1 MLPSTA
7 LKVAVPMGITD
18 ICTHTHTHTH
28 RNIGLSFSWN
38 VLPYSPPPSSPT
50 RRGVFHLQCQKS
62 HPRAPTTTRLW
73 PEIVHW
79 RAQRNSGR
87 RPGSAWW
94 LPKELRPYGK
104 TQPRRALTALR
115 STYLRLRHGYEDIT
129 TGTHRADKQ
138 YYTKHNTTK
147 MYGCPHQ
154 CTVGV

>member
-1 MLPSTA
+1 M
-7 LKVAVPMGITD
+7 
-18 ICTHTHTHTH
+18 
-28 RNIGLSFSWN
+28 FS
-38 VLPYSPPPSSPT
+38 PTPPPPPSPT

-129 TGTHRADKQ
+129 RGTHRADKQ
-138 YYTKHNTTK
+138 CYTKHNTTK
-147 MYGCPHQ
+147 NVWLSTPMHSR
-154 CTVGV
+154 GVIELDALFGYAHLVTWIFALLF